1 MERKQKPRPKQL
13 SATFVKTVTTPGR
26 YGDGRG
32 GHGLSLLVKS
42 TITGRVSRTW
52 AQRLRI
58 DGKLVNLGLGSFPV
72 VILAEARAK
81 ALANAR
87 AVAQGKDP
95 RGAVTTIPTFR
106 DAVDKVI
113 ALHRDTWEDGGKS
126 AAQWQASLGAYAMP
140 RLGNK
145 PMDRI
150 ATADVMAVL
159 MPIWNE
165 KRETARRVRQRLSA
179 VMKWAV
185 AQGYRDDNPAGD
197 AIGAALPQHGA
208 HREHQRALAHSD
220 VAGALRT
227 IRDTSAWPATKLAL
241 EYIALTACRSG
252 EVRGAKWCEIDPE
265 GPTWVIPAERMKAGK
280 EHRVPLSGR
289 ALVVLNEARELA
301 DSSGLIFPSTTG
313 RKLSDSTLSKLLRES
328 EINAVPHG
336 FRSSFR
342 DWCGDTGV
350 DREVA
355 EASLAHVVKNQV
367 EAAYA
372 RSDLLERRRT
382 VMQEWA
388 DYLD

>member
-1 MERKQKPRPKQL
+1 MDREFKPRPKQL

-42 TITGRVSRTW
+42 TTTGRVSRTW

-58 DGKLVNLGLGSFPV
+58 DGKPVNLGLGSFPV
-72 VILAEARAK
+72 VTLAEARAK

-87 AVAQGKDP
+87 GVAQGTDP
-95 RGAVTTIPTFR
+95 RAAVTAIPTFH

-113 ALHRDTWEDGGKS
+113 ALHRDTWKDGGKS
-126 AAQWQASLGAYAMP
+126 AAQWQASLDAYAMP

-145 PMDRI
+145 PVDRI
-150 ATADVMAVL
+150 TTPDVMAVL

-197 AIGAALPQHGA
+197 AIGAALPKYGA

-227 IRDTSAWPATKLAL
+227 IRDTGAWPGTKLAL

-252 EVRGAKWCEIDPE
+252 EVRGAKWCEIDLE
-265 GPTWVIPAERMKAGK
+265 GPTWLIPAERMKAGK
-280 EHRVPLSGR
+280 DHRVPLSGR
-289 ALVVLNEARELA
+289 ALAVLNEARELA
-301 DSSGLIFPSTTG
+301 DSTGLIFPSATG
-313 RKLSDSTLSKLLRES
+313 RMLSDSTLSKLLRES
-328 EINAVPHG
+328 EIEAVPHG

-388 DYLD
+388 HYLD

>member
-1 MERKQKPRPKQL
+1 MNREFEPRHGPL
-13 SATFVKTVTTPGR
+13 SATFVKTVTRPGR

-32 GHGLSLLVKS
+32 GHGLSLLVKP
-42 TITGRVSRTW
+42 TTTGRVSRTW

-58 DGKLVNLGLGSFPV
+58 DGKPISLGLGSFPV
-72 VILAEARAK
+72 VTLAEARAK

-87 AVAQGKDP
+87 SMAQGKDP
-95 RGAVTTIPTFR
+95 RIAATTIPTFR
-106 DAVDKVI
+106 DAADKVI
-113 ALHRDTWEDGGKS
+113 ALHRGTWKDGGKS
-126 AAQWQASLGAYAMP
+126 AAQWQASLDTYAMS

-145 PMDRI
+145 PLDRI
-150 ATADVMAVL
+150 TTADIMAVL

-197 AIGAALPQHGA
+197 AIGAALPQHGG
-208 HREHQRALAHSD
+208 HRRHQRALPHSD

-227 IRDTSAWPATKLAL
+227 IRSTGAWPATKLAL

-252 EVRGAKWCEIDPE
+252 EVRGAKWCEVDLE
-265 GPTWVIPAERMKAGK
+265 GPTWLIPGERMKTGK

-289 ALVVLNEARELA
+289 ALAVLNEARALA
-301 DSSGLIFPSTTG
+301 NSTGLIFPSATG
-313 RKLSDSTLSKLLRES
+313 KELSDNTLSKLLRDS
-328 EINAVPHG
+328 GIAAVPHG

-350 DREVA
+350 EREVA

-372 RSDLLERRRT
+372 RSDLLERRRA
-382 VMQEWA
+382 VMQRWA

>member
-1 MERKQKPRPKQL
+1 MYTIP
-13 SATFVKTVTTPGR
+13 ATTPRR

-42 TITGRVSRTW
+42 TTTGRVSRTW

-58 DGKLVNLGLGSFPV
+58 DGKPVDLGLGSFPV
-72 VILAEARAK
+72 VTLAEARAK
-81 ALANAR
+81 AR
-87 AVAQGKDP
+87 GVAQGKDP
-95 RGAVTTIPTFR
+95 RAAVTTIPTFR

-113 ALHRDTWEDGGKS
+113 ALHRTTWKDGGKS
-126 AAQWQASLGAYAMP
+126 AAQWQASLDAYAIP
-140 RLGNK
+140 QLGKK
-145 PMDRI
+145 PVDGVT
-150 ATADVMAVL
+150 TADVMAVL
-159 MPIWNE
+159 MLIWND

-197 AIGAALPQHGA
+197 AIRAALPKHGA

-220 VAGALRT
+220 VAGAL
-227 IRDTSAWPATKLAL
+227 
-241 EYIALTACRSG
+241 TACRSG
-252 EVRGAKWCEIDPE
+252 EVRGAKWCGIDLE
-265 GPTWVIPAERMKAGK
+265 GPTWLIPAECMKAGR

-289 ALVVLNEARELA
+289 ALAVLNEARELA
-301 DSSGLIFPSTTG
+301 DSTGLIFPSATG
-313 RKLSDSTLSKLLRES
+313 RMLSDSTLSKLLRES
-328 EINAVPHG
+328 EIDAVPHG

-342 DWCGDTGV
+342 DWCDDTGV

-382 VMQEWA
+382 VMQKWA
-388 DYLD
+388 HYLD

>member
-1 MERKQKPRPKQL
+1 MYTIP
-13 SATFVKTVTTPGR
+13 ATTPGR

-42 TITGRVSRTW
+42 TTTGRVSRTW

-58 DGKLVNLGLGSFPV
+58 DGKPVDFGLGSFPV
-72 VILAEARAK
+72 VTLAEARAEARAK
-81 ALANAR
+81 ASG
-87 AVAQGKDP
+87 VAQGKDP
-95 RGAVTTIPTFR
+95 RAAVTTIPTFR

-113 ALHRDTWEDGGKS
+113 ALHRATWKDGGKS
-126 AAQWQASLGAYAMP
+126 AAQWHASLDAYTMP

-145 PMDRI
+145 PVDRVT
-150 ATADVMAVL
+150 TADVIAVL
-159 MPIWNE
+159 MPICNE
-165 KRETARRVRQRLSA
+165 KREADRRVWQRLSA

-185 AQGYRDDNPAGD
+185 AQGYRDDNPAGNT
-197 AIGAALPQHGA
+197 IGAALPKHGA

-227 IRDTSAWPATKLAL
+227 IRDTGAWPATKLAL
-241 EYIALTACRSG
+241 EYVALTACRSG
-252 EVRGAKWCEIDPE
+252 EVRGAKWCEIDLE
-265 GPTWVIPAERMKAGK
+265 GPTWLIPAERMKAGR
-280 EHRVPLSGR
+280 EHRVPLCGR
-289 ALVVLNEARELA
+289 ALAVLNEARELA
-301 DSSGLIFPSTTG
+301 DSTGLIFPSATG
-313 RKLSDSTLSKLLRES
+313 RMLSDSTLSKLLRES
-328 EINAVPHG
+328 EIDAVPHG

-342 DWCGDTGV
+342 DWCDDTGV

-382 VMQEWA
+382 VMQKWA
-388 DYLD
+388 HYLD